1 MAIIELAP
9 NALIDKDYF
18 LTLFGECEYEF
29 PEESVEEAR
38 LYSSINF
45 VSSMFESFCNRN
57 LLARDYTY
65 DSEDENGAYNP
76 KYTIFS
82 GNGKN
87 TLWLP
92 TYPINSVTTLIIEDV
107 PIPQATNY
115 NDTNGFFIDPAVGK
129 ILYEGCFP
137 CGYRD
142 NIKIAWNG
150 GYEEDTVELESLK
163 FLCFEMVK
171 TVLTN
176 IQNNNEYYRREQI
189 GTYSYERFIPSELDK
204 YKGMNPMV
212 FNMLS
217 TKFKK
222 VVLP

>member
-9 NALIDKDYF
+9 NALIDKDYYTT
-18 LTLFGECEYEF
+18 LTG
-29 PEESVEEAR
+29 ESVSDYSINSSEEFR
-38 LYSSINF
+38 LYYSINF
-45 VSSMFESFCNRN
+45 VSSMFEYFCKRN
-57 LLARDYTY
+57 LLARDYSF
-65 DSEDENGAYNP
+65 DAVDDEYNP

-171 TVLTN
+171 TVLMN

-189 GTYSYERFIPSELDK
+189 GTYSYERFTPSELDK